1 MSLMGITDF
10 GPSGALEATIR
21 FAGQRQR
28 IIAHNIANIA
38 TPDFQAMDVSP
49 QSFQKALSRAVDLRR
64 KAGESSGL
72 ELETTREL
80 QQDSRGNLVL
90 NPLTPS
96 GTIMGPDRNN
106 TDIERLMQ
114 DQTENL
120 MVYRSSIELLRSRSE
135 MMRSALASRV

>member
-10 GPSGALEATIR
+10 GPSSALEATIR

-38 TPDFQAMDVSP
+38 TPDFRAMDVSP
-49 QSFQKALSRAVDLRR
+49 QNFQRALSRAVDLRR
-64 KAGESSGL
+64 AAGETHGV

-80 QQDSRGNLVL
+80 GKDSNGNLVL
-90 NPLTPS
+90 TPLTPS
-96 GTIMGPDRNN
+96 GTVMGVDRNN

-120 MVYRSSIELLRSRSE
+120 MVYRTSIELLRSRSE

>member
-10 GPSGALEATIR
+10 GPSAALEATIR

-28 IIAHNIANIA
+28 IIAHNIANIS
-38 TPDFQAMDVSP
+38 TPDFQSVDVSP
-49 QSFQKALSRAVDLRR
+49 IDFQKALGRAVELRR
-64 KAGESSGL
+64 ASGG
-72 ELETTREL
+72 TGEL
-80 QQDSRGNLVL
+80 QIERTNQLGEDSNGNLVL
-90 NPLTPS
+90 KPRPAPANILAQ
-96 GTIMGPDRNN
+96 DHNN

-120 MVYRSSIELLRSRSE
+120 MVYRASIDLLRSRSE